1 MAARTGIAER
11 QYSAGRFVVHPDCVS
26 NAFVGLGFIFFVAL
40 IFLAVGVAQ
49 WQDYHSIA
57 SALALWLLAS
67 GALVFGVWLVREVII
82 RRPLL
87 IVDRHGLR
95 TPTAQLSWSDLG
107 EIRVVKSELLV
118 QRPIRPDCGD
128 TLLNTAQIPGSD
140 KALEDI
146 AARIESCRP
155 ALYRRPAS
163 PPDIARPTHPASQG
177 CTAHSLFAQHPRSI
191 LVVIDR
197 VRLAR
202 RGTLFVITAVIMMLL
217 GSVIDWAAYRDDHEW
232 FETLVL
238 MLVSVYWLS
247 AGLATGL
254 AGVRMLRYVL
264 SPRSLPLVD
273 AYGVQ
278 RQRQWH

>member
-1 MAARTGIAER
+1 MAARTDIAE
-11 QYSAGRFVVHPDCVS
+11 QQDSAGRFVVHPDRVS

-40 IFLAVGVAQ
+40 AFLAVGVAQ

-67 GALVFGVWLVREVII
+67 GALVFGAWLVREAII

-87 IVDRHGLR
+87 VVDRHGL
-95 TPTAQLSWSDLG
+95 TASTGQLPWSDIG
-107 EIRVVKSELLV
+107 EIRVVKSELVV
-118 QRPIRPDCGD
+118 QRRVRPDCGD
-128 TLLNTAQIPGSD
+128 TLLNTAQMRGSD

-155 ALYRRPAS
+155 APYRRPAS
-163 PPDIARPTHPASQG
+163 PLDIAQPTHQASQG
-177 CTAHSLFAQHPRSI
+177 CTANSFLAQHPRSI

-197 VRLAR
+197 VRLVR
-202 RGTLFVITAVIMMLL
+202 KGTLFIITAVIMMLL
-217 GSVIDWAAYRDDHEW
+217 GGVLDWAAYRDDHEW
-232 FETLVL
+232 FDTLVL
-238 MLVSVYWLS
+238 TLVSLYWLS
-247 AGLATGL
+247 ARLAAAL

-264 SPRSLPLVD
+264 SPRSLPLMD